1 MKRMRKAKGTK
12 ETSNNLTGKIKDKKR
27 ETRCSLSFNF
37 IFHFLGV
44 LHYVVYYKINNKST
58 LFLVFC

>member
-1 MKRMRKAKGTK
+1 MKQMRKAKGTK

-27 ETRCSLSFNF
+27 EIRCNLSFNYLF
-37 IFHFLGV
+37 RFLGV
-44 LHYVVYYKINNKST
+44 IYYLAYYKINNKST